1 MPSFHCTPDQREQ
14 SSREKEDGGEERKK
28 KHPFLAD
35 FFPPLFHHLIVLS
48 ACKTT
53 YSRRQRYLLRH
64 SSSCWR
70 NQTEQIRNDL
80 RFRCEKEKEGKK
92 NVKTRLAKR
101 YKEAPG
107 SEILHGTFVPSFIH
121 SLTGR
126 RKIYFN
132 PVREAKYINK
142 VTEREQQQ
150 FYLREMFFKCLIQC
164 SFST

>member
-14 SSREKEDGGEERKK
+14 SSREKEDRGEERKK

-70 NQTEQIRNDL
+70 NQTEKIRNDL

-101 YKEAPG
+101 YKEAP
-107 SEILHGTFVPSFIH
+107 GTFVPSFIH